1 MLIPL
6 VNELAVILIVAYLI
20 TRTKL
25 YLDVIVN
32 KNLNFKNSLIL
43 ILVFGGF
50 AIYGTINGVQVNN
63 VIINVRG
70 IFPAFAG
77 LIAGPIV
84 GLGAG
89 IIGGVHRYFYLTGG
103 TYLGSA
109 FITILAGLAGGLI
122 YKWNK
127 NKIIGILGAV
137 VFDVLLEFLHVGINV
152 TIGHFNGFELWTT
165 MKTNM
170 GVMIVVNAVG
180 MAVLMFITLNAI
192 KERATETTKNFMMS
206 ELKIAHDFQMSMV
219 PQIFPP
225 FPGRKEFELYAFMK
239 PAKEIGGDLYD
250 FFFIDDRH
258 LCFLIGDVSD
268 KGISSALFMAQCKSI
283 TRAIALY
290 EKHNSAEKISASAIL
305 RLVNEEICR
314 DNELLMFVTLFIAIL
329 DTKTGHV
336 NFSTAGHNPPF
347 VIEKKGEIIC
357 LDTIRNIPLGI
368 KTNVSFK
375 EMGFVLNTGD
385 SILLYTDGITEAM
398 NKAKHMFQE
407 TGVRKNLERTRNS
420 SVEVIVKELVN
431 DVDSFSGG
439 EEQSDDITV
448 LALKFL
454 GNETS

>member
-1 MLIPL
+1 MLISL

-25 YLDVIVN
+25 YMDVIVN
-32 KNLNFKNSLIL
+32 KNLNLKNSLIL
-43 ILVFGGF
+43 IFVFGGF
-50 AIYGTINGVQVNN
+50 AIYGTINGVQLNN
-63 VIINVRG
+63 NIIINVRG

-77 LIAGPIV
+77 LIAGPVV
-84 GLGAG
+84 GLCAG
-89 IIGGVHRYFYLTGG
+89 IVGGVHRYFYLTGG
-103 TYLGSA
+103 THLGSSV
-109 FITILAGLAGGLI
+109 ITILAGLAGGLI
-122 YKWNK
+122 YKWNN
-127 NKIIGILGAV
+127 NKIIGIWGAV
-137 VFDVLLEFLHVGINV
+137 VFDILLELLHVGINV
-152 TIGHFNGFELWTT
+152 TIGYFTGLELWTT
-165 MKTNM
+165 MKSNM

-192 KERATETTKNFMMS
+192 KERATETTKNIMMS

-225 FPGRKEFELYAFMK
+225 FPDRKEFELYAYMK

-290 EKHNSAEKISASAIL
+290 EKHNSAEMISASAIL
-305 RLVNEEICR
+305 RIVNDEICR
-314 DNELLMFVTLFIAIL
+314 DNEMLMFVTLFIAIL

-347 VIEKKGEIIC
+347 VVEKEGEINC

-368 KTNVSFK
+368 KTNISFK
-375 EMGFVLNTGD
+375 EMGFVLKPGD

-398 NKAKHMFQE
+398 NSKSKMFLE
-407 TGVRKNLERTRNS
+407 AGVRKTLERTRNFS
-420 SVEVIVKELVN
+420 PEVIVKELVN
-431 DVDSFSGG
+431 DVDSFSKE

-448 LALKFL
+448 LSLKFI
-454 GNETS
+454 